1 MRLHIRLTLLIVV
14 LAAVTGGTLALL
26 VSEVMHNA
34 LEQEMEKRGVVI
46 AQTMAEHVTHNVI
59 DGEVVTARE
68 ALQEIIQRTEDV
80 EFAYIV
86 GFDGE
91 VFAHSFEDGFPRALL
106 PDKHD
111 LIRGNTLHLERYST
125 QEGLGLLVGYP
136 LIDGM
141 KAHLHVGLN
150 ETYLHDQVESTRNQ
164 IVSVTLMVALVTALI
179 GILLSRSI
187 TRPLEQLS
195 ASLRAFGEKQ
205 VEQQLDYRGGGR
217 EVADLARSFNHMI
230 AERVRAEEAL
240 RLERDNLINILEAME
255 DGVYIVNQQYDIQ
268 YVNPVLQGD
277 FGPFE
282 GRKCYAY
289 FHDREEVCPWCKNR
303 DVFAGKTVQW
313 EWYSSKNQRTY
324 DLIDTP
330 LRNADG
336 SMSKLEIFRD
346 ITERKRAEE
355 TLRVSARQWQTTFDA
370 ISDSVCLIDL
380 EGTILRS
387 NEGTAKLLGKPLD
400 EIIGA
405 TCWEL
410 VHGTS
415 EPIAGCPIVRMQ
427 SSRRRETLALPVGDR
442 WLNVTVDPLLDEEG
456 SLIGGVHV
464 IADITERVRAEE
476 ALREHREHL
485 EKLVTERTV
494 ELDQRVAEVEHL
506 NQGMFNLLEDLQA
519 ANERTSKTARQ
530 LEATNKDL
538 EAFAYSVSHDLRA
551 PLRHIDG
558 FVQLLLKREQE
569 RLDPASSRYLN
580 VIAQSSARMDQ
591 LIDDLLTFSRTGRA
605 EMQIWRVELNEL
617 VREAQQELSPMLER
631 RQITW
636 EIGSLPA
643 VQADPALLRQAW
655 VNLLSNA
662 IKFTGPRSE
671 PRVEIGVKKPGF
683 SEKSGFSEVTIFIRD
698 NGVGF
703 DPQYRHKLFGVFQR
717 LHREDE
723 FEGTGIGLAT
733 VRRIIHR
740 HGGRVWAEGES
751 DRGAT
756 FYFTLRE
763 AEGE

>member
-111 LIRGNTLHLERYST
+111 LIRGDTLHLERYST

-187 TRPLEQLS
+187 ARPLEQLS
-195 ASLRAFGEKQ
+195 ESLRTFGEGR
-205 VEQQLDYRGGGR
+205 VEQALDYRGGGR
-217 EVADLARSFNHMI
+217 EVADLTRSFNHMI

-485 EKLVTERTV
+485 EAMVAERTAELRESEEKSRAQYQGIPVPTYTWQRVGEDLVLVDYNAAALEITQGGVANFVGKKATEMYRDMPDIRDEIERCLAEKTTIEREMPYHYTTTTGESKHLAVKYAFVPPDLVLVHTEDITERV
-494 ELDQRVAEVEHL
+494 RAEEEIKKRSAELKQLVDLMAGREIRMAELKEVI
-506 NQGMFNLLEDLQA
+506 
-519 ANERTSKTARQ
+519 RQ
-530 LEATNKDL
+530 L
-538 EAFAYSVSHDLRA
+538 RA
-551 PLRHIDG
+551 
-558 FVQLLLKREQE
+558 QL
-569 RLDPASSRYLN
+569 
-580 VIAQSSARMDQ
+580 
-591 LIDDLLTFSRTGRA
+591 
-605 EMQIWRVELNEL
+605 
-617 VREAQQELSPMLER
+617 
-631 RQITW
+631 
-636 EIGSLPA
+636 
-643 VQADPALLRQAW
+643 VQAGMTAVADDPLLA
-655 VNLLSNA
+655 
-662 IKFTGPRSE
+662 
-671 PRVEIGVKKPGF
+671 
-683 SEKSGFSEVTIFIRD
+683 
-698 NGVGF
+698 
-703 DPQYRHKLFGVFQR
+703 
-717 LHREDE
+717 
-723 FEGTGIGLAT
+723 
-733 VRRIIHR
+733 
-740 HGGRVWAEGES
+740 GGRKNGE
-751 DRGAT
+751 
-756 FYFTLRE
+756 
-763 AEGE
+763 